1 MTACVSMRRRCF
13 PPAAALALLLAATAA
28 RADHVGLA
36 ARVNGRPIT
45 RDRLERYFDD
55 YAVERGRNVA
65 SIRSPEAFKQ
75 LKRDALDQLVEQ
87 ELLWQEAE
95 RRRTVAPKE
104 EVDAALAV
112 LRGEFKTE
120 DAFLRRLQRGGF
132 DPGSYSEWLKRQLSI
147 RRLVEAEITS
157 RVSVSEDEVHARYA
171 SRPDLFVRPESVR
184 VRHILVKVAPGA
196 PEADR
201 TKALRQAEKLL
212 AQARRQGADFA
223 ALARRHSQDDS
234 AASGGDLGF
243 VSRGTMVGPFEQA
256 AFALRPGELSGVVQT
271 IFGYHLLRAEERRE
285 AEPIPESE
293 VREAIA
299 KSLHAEKARAALQ
312 DRVQALRQAGR
323 VELLLAI

>member
-1 MTACVSMRRRCF
+1 VTAGTSIRGRRGA
-13 PPAAALALLLAATAA
+13 PAAALTLLLAATAA

-55 YAVERGRNVA
+55 YTVERGRNVA

-120 DAFLRRLQRGGF
+120 EAFLRRLQRGGF
-132 DPGSYSEWLKRQLSI
+132 DPASYAEWLKRQLSI

-157 RVSVSEDEVHARYA
+157 RVSVSEEEVHARYA
-171 SRPDLFVRPESVR
+171 SRPDLFVRPEAVR

-201 TKALRQAEKLL
+201 KKARRQAEKLL
-212 AQARRQGADFA
+212 SQARRKGADFA

-234 AASGGDLGF
+234 AASGGDLGS

-256 AFALRPGELSGVVQT
+256 AFALRPGELSDVVQT
-271 IFGYHLLRAEERRE
+271 IFGFHVIKAEERRE

-293 VREAIA
+293 VREAIEKA
-299 KSLHAEKARAALQ
+299 LHTEKARAALQ
-312 DRVQALRQAGR
+312 ERVRALMQEGR
-323 VELLLAI
+323 VELLLVI